1 MTNITPFYTKLAH
14 ISVSIVCIGFIAI
27 IGKTILAPLIL
38 ALLFAMLLIPFS
50 NFLER
55 KLRFPRALSAFAVVI
70 VLVSI
75 MGAIML
81 LLGTQLTSFAQDIPA
96 FEKQLLASLDSLQD
110 WISHSFHIDSKQQED
125 YINNTAANAL
135 GKGTELIGTT
145 LLSLSSSLLFLM
157 FIFLYTFFL
166 LLHRSLLLRFIVALF
181 HENHSPV
188 VYEVVERIQYIIRK
202 YIVGLLLQMAIV
214 ATLTCV
220 ALEIIGVKYA
230 FLLGL
235 ITGILNVIPYVGIF
249 ISLLLSVVVTFATA
263 DAGQVL
269 FVAIAMACIHLIDG
283 NYIMPKIVGSKVKL
297 NTLTAVLGLVVGEM
311 MWGITGMFLSI
322 PVIAI
327 AKVIFD
333 RVDGLKPWGMV
344 LGEDETHT
352 TVTTIPKEEKIEP
365 EI

>member
-1 MTNITPFYTKLAH
+1 
-14 ISVSIVCIGFIAI
+14 
-27 IGKTILAPLIL
+27 
-38 ALLFAMLLIPFS
+38 
-50 NFLER
+50 
-55 KLRFPRALSAFAVVI
+55 
-70 VLVSI
+70 
-75 MGAIML
+75 
-81 LLGTQLTSFAQDIPA
+81 
-96 FEKQLLASLDSLQD
+96 
-110 WISHSFHIDSKQQED
+110 
-125 YINNTAANAL
+125 
-135 GKGTELIGTT
+135 
-145 LLSLSSSLLFLM
+145 
-157 FIFLYTFFL
+157 
-166 LLHRSLLLRFIVALF
+166 
-181 HENHSPV
+181 
-188 VYEVVERIQYIIRK
+188 
-202 YIVGLLLQMAIV
+202 MAIV